1 VVTKTDYMSET
12 STVKLST
19 NIFRPSHDERLL
31 ALLQTYHHIST
42 YRDQDFNEKLVWC
55 LENCQ
60 GKFRDIKTS
69 DHRIWYFENEKDAA
83 LFALKWV

>member
-1 VVTKTDYMSET
+1 MSET

>member
-1 VVTKTDYMSET
+1 MSEN

-83 LFALKWV
+83 LFALKWA